1 MSYFIDMDTF
11 SFIHISDLHIGKKLN
26 GYDLHEDQKY
36 VLEKIVDIVRKR
48 KPDAVLIAGDVYD
61 RTNPSEDA
69 IALLNDFLVKLQ
81 ATGSEVFVI
90 GGNHDP
96 GEKLSFLSNIVDGSG
111 LHIVGKFSGKL
122 EKRSIGNVDIYLLPY
137 ICTCDVRRYFPD
149 SPIESTS
156 DALRVVLDS
165 APQDK
170 DKINVLVAHQAVL
183 GALSSGS
190 EDSIIGGES
199 PVPSSLFSDFD
210 YVALGHIH
218 RCQPVGCA
226 NIRYP
231 GSMLKYSIDDAK
243 EKFALYG
250 KILDDGEL
258 EMEEIKLES
267 IHDVVVLRGSF
278 SSIVSGGSSDDY
290 VAVVLTDE
298 TDVPDALPSLMGK
311 FPRLLSMVYDNARS
325 RTTSD
330 IVFVGDDENERT
342 PGEYFGELFEMIA
355 RKKIGKSQLDVLEDA
370 IKEIWGGDV

>member
-137 ICTCDVRRYFPD
+137 IRTCDVRRYFPD

-165 APQDK
+165 APLDK

-183 GALSSGS
+183 DRSFQI
-190 EDSIIGGES
+190 SITWLWGISIG
-199 PVPSSLFSDFD
+199 
-210 YVALGHIH
+210 
-218 RCQPVGCA
+218 
-226 NIRYP
+226 
-231 GSMLKYSIDDAK
+231 
-243 EKFALYG
+243 
-250 KILDDGEL
+250 
-258 EMEEIKLES
+258 
-267 IHDVVVLRGSF
+267 
-278 SSIVSGGSSDDY
+278 VS
-290 VAVVLTDE
+290 
-298 TDVPDALPSLMGK
+298 
-311 FPRLLSMVYDNARS
+311 R
-325 RTTSD
+325 
-330 IVFVGDDENERT
+330 
-342 PGEYFGELFEMIA
+342 
-355 RKKIGKSQLDVLEDA
+355 LDVQTSGTRGRCSNTRSMMRKRNLHFT
-370 IKEIWGGDV
+370 VRS